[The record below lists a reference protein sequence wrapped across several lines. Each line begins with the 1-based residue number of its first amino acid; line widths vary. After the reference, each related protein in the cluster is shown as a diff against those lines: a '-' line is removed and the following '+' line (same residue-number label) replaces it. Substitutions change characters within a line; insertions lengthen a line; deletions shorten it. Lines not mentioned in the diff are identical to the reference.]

1 MSRPFVPL
9 TDGAQVIIPYVFSDG
24 TPVSVRL
31 WFIRR
36 SGSVTTTTLQDL
48 ANGVQSWHNAEV
60 LPFLSQDITQQIVFA
75 IDWTSSG
82 NTGVFATSS
91 GSFGGVAFP
100 SESAIVAALI
110 RFQSVQP
117 PRNFYNWNYLP
128 GVPSSELDLNTLRG
142 TWRNHI
148 RNAYIDLIDLAPVF
162 GPFPAWRWVCT
173 SQEENGSPRSDQ
185 LALATSRIFVRPIVA
200 PRRRR
205 LP

>member
-9 TDGAQVIIPYVFSDG
+9 TDGAQVIIPYVFSDA
-24 TPVSVRL
+24 TPASVRL

-36 SGSVTTTTLQDL
+36 SGSVSPANLLDL

-60 LPFLSQDITQQIVFA
+60 LPYLSSDIVQQIVTA
-75 IDWTSSG
+75 TDWTSSG
-82 NTGVFATSS
+82 NTPVFSTSS
-91 GSFGGVAFP
+91 GSFGGNTSS
-100 SESAIVAALI
+100 SESAIVATLV

-117 PRNFYNWNYLP
+117 PRNFYNWNFLP

-142 TWRNHI
+142 TFRNHI
-148 RNAYIDLIDLAPVF
+148 RNAYIDLIDLAPLF
-162 GPFPAWRWVCT
+162 GTFPAWRWVCT
-173 SQEENGSPRSDQ
+173 SQAENGSPRSDQ
-185 LALATSRIFVRPIVA
+185 LALAASHIFVRPIVA